1 MRRTYVLLV
10 LDGWGIGKKD
20 HANPLFVQKPKNIE
34 ALRREFP
41 SGSLQASGIAVGLPW
56 EEEGNSEVGHLT
68 LGAGKVLY
76 QHYPRITI
84 AIKDG
89 SFFKNEA
96 LVGATA
102 HAKANN
108 SRLHLVGLL
117 TLGNV
122 HASLGHLQAL
132 LELAKREGVS
142 NVVLQLFADGK
153 DSPPRSVR
161 ELLAKLDSS
170 APLVASISGRYYA
183 MDRDR
188 HFDRTER
195 TYRVLLG
202 EGDAAENVE
211 AAVGAAYRRN
221 LSDEF
226 LPPVRIGAEPRGIQS
241 NDAVVFFNFREDSM
255 RQIVE
260 AFLKPDFDAFVR
272 ASGSASAPQGNLYV
286 ATMTRYEERF
296 ENPVAFP
303 QERVEEPL
311 GKALSDAGKVQLRI
325 AETEK
330 YAHVTYFFNGYKDQ
344 PFKNE
349 YRVLIPSKNVPHHDE
364 HPEMMAQGITDRV
377 LQAIEEGGYDFIL
390 VNFANPDIIAH
401 TGNFE
406 AAQKAVQV
414 VDENVGRIVQ
424 SVLANNGVLL
434 ITSDHGNVERMLDPL
449 TGTPETKHD
458 PNPVPVYL
466 IAKEYARARESE
478 EAEQNEKIS
487 IGTLADVAPTILDL
501 MGVPKPKEMG
511 GQSLLP
517 TLPL

>member
-20 HANPLFVQKPKNIE
+20 HSNPLFVQKPKNIE

-68 LGAGKVLY
+68 LGAGRVLY

-84 AIKDG
+84 AIRDG

-96 LVGATA
+96 LLGAMN
-102 HAKANN
+102 HAKAMN

-132 LELAKREGVS
+132 LELAKREGVP
-142 NVVLQLFADGK
+142 NVALQLFVDGK
-153 DSPPRSVR
+153 DSPPKSVR
-161 ELLAKLDSS
+161 ELLAKLDG
-170 APLVASISGRYYA
+170 AGPLVASVSGRYYA

-202 EGDAAENVE
+202 EGDAAESVE
-211 AAVGAAYRRN
+211 AAVGAAYQRN
-221 LSDEF
+221 LTDEF
-226 LPPVRIGAEPRGIQS
+226 LPPVRIGAEPRGIQP
-241 NDAVVFFNFREDSM
+241 NDAVIFFNFREDSM
-255 RQIVE
+255 RQITE
-260 AFLKPDFDAFVR
+260 PFLKPGFDAFPVQPR
-272 ASGSASAPQGNLYV
+272 ENLYV
-286 ATMTRYEERF
+286 ATMTLYEERF

-303 QERVEEPL
+303 SERVEESL
-311 GKALSDAGKVQLRI
+311 GKALSDTGRIQLRI

-364 HPEMMAQGITDRV
+364 HPEMMAREITDRV
-377 LQAIEEGGYDFIL
+377 LQAIEEGGYDFVL

-414 VDENVGRIVQ
+414 VDENIGRIVQ
-424 SVLANNGVLL
+424 SVLAANGVLL
-434 ITSDHGNVERMLDPL
+434 VTSDHGNVERMLDPL

-466 IAKEYARARESE
+466 IAKEYARARDPE

-487 IGTLADVAPTILDL
+487 IGTLADVTPTILDL
-501 MGVPKPKEMG
+501 MGIPKPKEMG
-511 GQSLLP
+511 GQSLLS